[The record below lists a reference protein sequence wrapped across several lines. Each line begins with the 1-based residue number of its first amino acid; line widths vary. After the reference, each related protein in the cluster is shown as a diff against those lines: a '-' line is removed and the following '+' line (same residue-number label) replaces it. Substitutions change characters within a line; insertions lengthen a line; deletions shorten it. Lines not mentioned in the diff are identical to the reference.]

1 MNPLNNTKK
10 IKYKKSKKL
19 ESKIEKIPSKINLN
33 SSETNKELK
42 QEKFLTKKIA
52 PLRINNKKK
61 IIIIKIIQKKERIQ
75 KKQMDFKRTYRI
87 S

>member
-19 ESKIEKIPSKINLN
+19 ESKIEKIRSKINLN

-61 IIIIKIIQKKERIQ
+61 NNNNKNNTKKRKDS
-75 KKQMDFKRTYRI
+75 KKADGL
-87 S
+87 

>member
-10 IKYKKSKKL
+10 IKYKKSKKP
-19 ESKIEKIPSKINLN
+19 ESKIEKILSKINLN

-42 QEKFLTKKIA
+42 QDKFLTKKIA

-61 IIIIKIIQKKERIQ
+61 
-75 KKQMDFKRTYRI
+75 
-87 S
+87 

>member
-10 IKYKKSKKL
+10 IKYKKSKKP

-33 SSETNKELK
+33 SSETNKELN
-42 QEKFLTKKIA
+42 QDKFLTKKIA

-75 KKQMDFKRTYRI
+75 KTEDGL
-87 S
+87 